1 MEEASVTPGEMMG
14 EPLEE
19 PLLELA
25 WSLLLLAE
33 AEAAAAATAAAVA
46 ELELGIVAVPM
57 ALMT

>member
-1 MEEASVTPGEMMG
+1 MTPGEMMG